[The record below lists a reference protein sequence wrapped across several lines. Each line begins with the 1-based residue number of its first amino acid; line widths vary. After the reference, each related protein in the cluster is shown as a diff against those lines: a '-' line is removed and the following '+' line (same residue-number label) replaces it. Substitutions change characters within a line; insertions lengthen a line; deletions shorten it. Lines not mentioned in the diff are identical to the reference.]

1 MMRMNLSEWALRHRS
16 LTWYLLLV
24 LVVAGTLSYLRL
36 GREEDPA
43 FTIKTMVVS
52 AAWPGATI
60 DDTLQQVTDRLE
72 KKLQETPS
80 LDFLRSY
87 TKPGVATI
95 FVNLLE
101 STPAAAVPGVWQ
113 LVRNKIADI
122 RSTLPAGVQGPAF
135 DDEFG
140 DVYGSIFAFTADG
153 FTERELR
160 DYVESIR
167 NALLTVPD
175 AGKAQLLGAQEEKIY
190 LDIDT
195 RQLVGLGINLDQI
208 IQSLRNQN
216 AVTPAGT
223 IQTDTEK
230 FSVRVSGA
238 FGEGGD
244 LSRVNFFA
252 NGRYFR
258 LTDIATVRHEYADPP
273 GPIFRFDGK
282 KAIGLALSMR
292 VGGNNLVFGE
302 AVNRKMA
309 SLVHDLPI
317 GIEPHLVAD
326 QSVVVEHA
334 IAGFSD
340 ALWEAIG
347 IVLAVSFL
355 SLGWRAGLVVAA
367 TIPLV
372 LAIVFL
378 GMEIAGISLQR
389 ISLGALI
396 IALGLLVDDAMIT
409 VEMMVS
415 QLEAGV
421 DRIKAATHAYV
432 TTAFPMLT
440 GTLVTVV
447 GFVPVGFAKSN
458 AGEYCF
464 SLFAVVV
471 IALLVSWVVAVV
483 FAPLIGV
490 TLLPVTLH
498 QSHAEPSRLARLF
511 RRLLLAALRAKYL
524 VIGGTLGVLALSL
537 FAAGFVQQQF
547 FPSSDRPELLVNL
560 NLPQNASIYATRDTV
575 DSFEKLLDGDLDIDR
590 YSTYIGQGAVR
601 FILPFDEQ
609 LANDFFAQL
618 VIVTKGTAGRD
629 RLRARLDKI
638 LDERFPDVITRISPL
653 ELGPPV
659 GWPLQYRVSGPEVE
673 QVRAEAARASQ
684 LLAEDPRTRLIN
696 FDWNEPAK
704 SVRVIID
711 QDEARRLGLSGQSLA
726 TAFNATLSGT
736 VISEV
741 RSGIYLVDLVGR
753 AKSDQRRSI
762 DTLRNLQIA
771 LDDGRTVPLSQVARL
786 DYAIEPPIIWRRN
799 LLPTITVRADVAP
812 GVEAK
817 TVNAALASRLGS
829 FAKTLPPGYQIE
841 TGGTEEESAKGLAS
855 VAAVFP
861 ITLLLMLTIL
871 MMQIQSFQRLFIVV
885 SVAPFGMIGVVAA
898 LLPTNTPMGFVAILG
913 IIALVG
919 MIIRNSVIL
928 VDQIETNIA
937 AGYHPWNAVVE
948 AADHRLRPIMLTA
961 AAAILGML
969 PIAREVFWGPMAYAV
984 IGGLAVATALT
995 LVFLPSLYVAW
1006 FRIKDPGDH
1015 DSAVNSTQPKVDTTE
1030 ASRCVT
1036 QPALAHDAPF
1046 MATR

>member
-24 LVVAGTLSYLRL
+24 LMLAGALSYLRL

-72 KKLQETPS
+72 KRLQETPS

-87 TKPGVATI
+87 TKPGVTTI

-101 STPAAAVPGVWQ
+101 STPAGAVPGVWQ

-122 RSTLPAGVQGPAF
+122 KSTLPAGVQGPAF

-238 FGEGGD
+238 FGKGGD

-292 VGGNNLVFGE
+292 AGGNNLAFGE

-309 SLVHDLPI
+309 TLAHDLPI

-378 GMEIAGISLQR
+378 GMDAGISLQR

-447 GFVPVGFAKSN
+447 GFVPVGFARSS

-490 TLLPVTLH
+490 TLLPATLH
-498 QSHAEPSRLARLF
+498 RDQAEPSRLAWIF

-524 VIGGTLGVLALSL
+524 VIGGTLAVLALSL
-537 FAAGFVQQQF
+537 FAVGFIQQQF

-560 NLPQNASIYATRDTV
+560 NRPQNASIYATRDTV
-575 DSFEKLLDGDLDIDR
+575 DKFEMLLDGDSDIDR

-601 FILPFDEQ
+601 FVLPFDEQ

-618 VIVTKGTAGRD
+618 VIVAKSTAARD

-659 GWPLQYRVSGPEVE
+659 GWPLQYRVSGPDVE
-673 QVRAEAARASQ
+673 QVRAEAVRASQ

-696 FDWNEPAK
+696 LDWNEPAK
-704 SVRVIID
+704 SIRVIID

-726 TAFNATLSGT
+726 TSFNAALSGT

-741 RSGIYLVDLVGR
+741 RSGIYLVDLIGR
-753 AKSDQRRSI
+753 ARSDQRRSI
-762 DTLRNLQIA
+762 DTLRNLQIP

-786 DYAIEPPIIWRRN
+786 DYATEPPIIWRRN
-799 LLPTITVRADVAP
+799 LLPTITVQADVAP

-817 TVNAALASRLGS
+817 TVNAALAGKLGS
-829 FAKTLPPGYQIE
+829 FVKSLPPGYQME

-871 MMQIQSFQRLFIVV
+871 MVQIQSFQRLFIVV

-898 LLPTNTPMGFVAILG
+898 LLPTSTPMGFVAILG

-937 AGYHPWNAVVE
+937 AGDHPWNAVIE

-1015 DSAVNSTQPKVDTTE
+1015 ESVVNSTQPKAETTE
-1030 ASRCVT
+1030 ASRNAT
-1036 QPALAHDAPF
+1036 QPALAQDAPYT
-1046 MATR
+1046 AAQ